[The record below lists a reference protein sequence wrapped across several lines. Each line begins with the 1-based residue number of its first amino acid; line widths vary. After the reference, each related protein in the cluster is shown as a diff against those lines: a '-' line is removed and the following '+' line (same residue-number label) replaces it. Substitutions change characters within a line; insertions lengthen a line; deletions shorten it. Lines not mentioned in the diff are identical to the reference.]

1 MSKRFF
7 SSYFTAKCYV
17 LLSISEIGIDLPK
30 DFWNLKSFSGTNLF
44 LDMTDGKALKV
55 HSFFLIFSPLY
66 TTWTAESADS
76 EVAESR
82 IGHNYTFLWP
92 ITHTLCTLNQGL
104 ALID

>member
-1 MSKRFF
+1 M
-7 SSYFTAKCYV
+7 YFGLVDGRMNHSDKELPVIFKKGDTA
-17 LLSISEIGIDLPK
+17 
-30 DFWNLKSFSGTNLF
+30 
-44 LDMTDGKALKV
+44 
-55 HSFFLIFSPLY
+55 
-66 TTWTAESADS
+66 WTAESADS